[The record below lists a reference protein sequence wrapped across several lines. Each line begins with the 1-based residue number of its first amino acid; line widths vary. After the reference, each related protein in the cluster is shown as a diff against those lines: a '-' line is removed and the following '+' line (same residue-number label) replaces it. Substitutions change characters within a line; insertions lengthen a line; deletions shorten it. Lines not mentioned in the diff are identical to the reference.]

1 MVGGGT
7 GDSEEDDVHLDG
19 GELIGLP
26 PLQLSGSIWLSP
38 RCRGSRRVFP
48 RLRSRK

>member
-19 GELIGLP
+19 GELIGFP
-26 PLQLSGSIWLSP
+26 PRLSGSIWVSP

-48 RLRSRK
+48 GLRSRR